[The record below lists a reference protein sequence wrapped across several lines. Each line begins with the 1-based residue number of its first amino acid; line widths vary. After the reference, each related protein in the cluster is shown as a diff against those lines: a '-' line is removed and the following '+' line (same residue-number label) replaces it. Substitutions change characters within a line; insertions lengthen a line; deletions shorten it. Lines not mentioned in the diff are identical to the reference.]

1 MVGLPAIVFPIPPL
15 MIRIPALFAF
25 GIQVSPPIVRFVTV
39 FAMIVDRFVQPG
51 FCLFDGMSAFVFLIG
66 MYERCCRK

>member
-1 MVGLPAIVFPIPPL
+1 MFSLPAIVFPIPPL
-15 MIRIPALFAF
+15 MIRTPALFAF